1 MKRAALVV
9 ALVSAACSTAAPD
22 EQDRSCMDD
31 SDCLMGQVCNNN
43 ICLENDLPPPE
54 GIAIDVQTA
63 VPPFRIEL
71 RGNDPALER
80 ILDRLPNRYHV
91 DRAQV
96 RDRLRIQVLEKQLDD
111 LEESTGPAVP
121 VAASIELQQP
131 SRFARSPFIVTDLS
145 FPPPTPD
152 GSVDESPVLFKSWPR
167 YDAAAI
173 GADQPLYAK
182 LTYQDDVAGGQPF
195 QWGRGIVA
203 RQLMRR
209 KTDEPA
215 DDEFEIRTVRECH
228 RRVLGNIRFPDGP
241 LASEPPLEPPP
252 TVAVNMRHA
261 GRVDD
266 GDPETPIC
274 DPNPVG
280 ETPAT
285 CSVETIVKP
294 AYPTCTTS
302 GQCPEPFQCYDA
314 LDGNGKRCGCK
325 RDSECPQG
333 QVCRVDLQQ
342 CALDL
347 TDRPAIKQVTA
358 EAVDDAAVSAW
369 VYTYCD
375 EDPTADRTMEFVV
388 STASDARLGL
398 PRLNYRVVL
407 TFLVGDLMGSTPLGR
422 ICLPSWQR
430 AREVQVPLKGRPA
443 RLFKNAAGQ
452 EWTCCDTS
460 CLAEAAT
467 KPPPAAPENCEVKPP
482 ITVVG
487 TFAVPDPA
495 TWAAAACMPLSGADE
510 QGRVRVNYGPADCK
524 VESTEPCSVNL
535 SPGPVGGNGQPYVLR
550 IEPPVGSLFRSTLL
564 PVTITSDSSVLSS
577 ADQELQPRVLLRGTV
592 EHKDCAGSTC
602 VPAEVLVERVIR
614 GEDPA
619 TLLGPYFYNTTTIFT
634 AATKLGEFVIPV
646 NPGVYLVTAVPTVTP
661 QNSATGPAQIIVA
674 DLREDNPD
682 LVLEGGLRVL
692 DLEEPLVMKD
702 GAVYT
707 VELEDFVS
715 NSRVIPLD
723 LTSGE
728 GLLDPDGEPLD
739 LNAPGTCLAGEGCQI
754 RRIRPVSSPLR
765 VPQNQIVR
773 FVARAAAAAAE

>member
-1 MKRAALVV
+1 MRRALV
-9 ALVSAACSTAAPD
+9 AGLLGAACSTAAPD
-22 EQDRSCMDD
+22 EQGRSCANDA
-31 SDCLMGQVCNNN
+31 DCLAGQICSNNY
-43 ICLENDLPPPE
+43 CYENGLSPRE
-54 GIAIDVQTA
+54 GLAIDVQTT

-71 RGNDPALER
+71 SGNDKALER
-80 ILDRLPNRYHV
+80 IVDRVPNRYYV

-96 RDRLRIQVLEKQLDD
+96 RDRLRIELLETQLED
-111 LEESTGPAVP
+111 LEEGTGEEVP

-131 SRFARSPFIVTDLS
+131 SRFAREPFVVTDLS
-145 FPPPTPD
+145 FPPPTLD
-152 GSVDESPVLFKSWPR
+152 GSDDDEPVLSKAWPR
-167 YDAAAI
+167 YDAAVDS
-173 GADQPLYAK
+173 DQPLYAK
-182 LTYQDDVAGGQPF
+182 VTYQDDAAGSQPF

-203 RQLMRR
+203 RQLMR
-209 KTDEPA
+209 KKMEGPG

-241 LASEPPLEPPP
+241 LAIEPPP
-252 TVAVNMRHA
+252 APSPTVVVNMRHA
-261 GRVDD
+261 GRPDD
-266 GDPETPIC
+266 GDPETPVC
-274 DPNPVG
+274 DPNPIG

-285 CSVETIVKP
+285 CSLETLVNP
-294 AYPTCTTS
+294 AYPGCATS
-302 GQCPEPFQCYDA
+302 SQCPEPYQCYADPV
-314 LDGNGKRCGCK
+314 DDVKKCGCK
-325 RDSECPQG
+325 RDSECPKG
-333 QVCRVDLQQ
+333 QVCRVDRQQ

-358 EAVDDAAVSAW
+358 EALDDAAVSAW

-388 STASDARLGL
+388 SAAPDARLGL

-407 TFLVGDLMGSTPLGR
+407 TFLVGDFMGSTPLGR
-422 ICLPSWQR
+422 ICLPTWQP
-430 AREVQVPLKGRPA
+430 ARSVQVPLKGKPA
-443 RLFKNAAGQ
+443 RLFTNSAGQ
-452 EWTCCDTS
+452 EWKCCDTS

-467 KPPPAAPENCEVKPP
+467 KSPPAPEKTCNVKPP

-487 TFAVPDPA
+487 TFAIPNPA

-510 QGRVRVNYGPADCK
+510 QGHVRVTYGPAECK
-524 VESTEPCSVNL
+524 IQGNEPCSVNL
-535 SPGPVGGNGQPYVLR
+535 SPGPAGGNGQPYVLR

-564 PVTITSDSSVLSS
+564 PVTIASDSTVLPT
-577 ADQELQPRVLLRGTV
+577 ADQDLEPRVLLRGKVQQEGCT
-592 EHKDCAGSTC
+592 GSTC
-602 VPAEVLVERVIR
+602 APAEVLAERVIR
-614 GEDPA
+614 GEDPS
-619 TLLGPYFYNTTTIFT
+619 TLLGPYFYTATTIHNP
-634 AATKLGEFVIPV
+634 ATGLGEFVLPV
-646 NPGVYLVTAVPTVTP
+646 NPGVYLVTALPTVTP
-661 QNSATGPAQIIVA
+661 QNSATGPAQILVV

-682 LVLEGGLRVL
+682 LVEEDGLQIL
-692 DLEEPLVMKD
+692 DLDTELLLTD